1 MSHQQP
7 PPQPG
12 PYGGQ
17 PGPYGAGQPPVPN
30 PYAQSP
36 APGYGQPPQGGYGY
50 PGTYG
55 QSGGY
60 GQPQQPANP
69 YGQPPQQGPAPQQ
82 PANPYGRPPQQGP
95 APQQG
100 PGYYGGPQAPPPAP
114 GPRAGSGGAGKGRK
128 VALAVGAVVVVGAL
142 GAGAYALFGGSG
154 GPYKLTTP
162 KTVAAD
168 YQRQGSGTDDSDLS
182 AAGKKDLQQVPVV
195 KDPHLVAADYQTSG
209 KEMLK
214 FTGVWGEVTDPERG
228 ADLAL
233 AVIVKTLQ
241 DNGTAQ
247 AKGSPQAFSP
257 DGFDGDVLKCQS
269 MKFTSDQGSME
280 APACVWG
287 DKDTLGVTVMAD
299 PAAAVLGGGM
309 SLKDAAEIT
318 AKVREDARVEIDG

>member
-36 APGYGQPPQGGYGY
+36 GYGGPPQGGYGQ
-50 PGTYG
+50 PGPYG
-55 QSGGY
+55 GSGGY
-60 GQPQQPANP
+60 GHPQPANP
-69 YGQPPQQGPAPQQ
+69 YGQQPQPGPPPQQGQV
-82 PANPYGRPPQQGP
+82 PP
-95 APQQG
+95 QG
-100 PGYYGGPQAPPPAP
+100 PGYYGGPRTPPPAP
-114 GPRAGSGGAGKGRK
+114 APAPASGRPGKGRK
-128 VALAVGAVVVVGAL
+128 AGLAVGAVVVVAAL
-142 GAGAYALFGGSG
+142 GVGAYALFGGGSG

-168 YQRQGSGTDDSDLS
+168 YERQGSGTDDSDLS
-182 AAGKKDLQQVPVV
+182 AAGRKDLQQVPVV

-214 FTGVWGEVTDPERG
+214 FTGVWGDVTDPQRG

-233 AVIVKTLQ
+233 AVIVKTLR

-247 AKGSPQAFSP
+247 PKGSPQTFSP
-257 DGFDGDVLKCQS
+257 DGFDGDVLKCQY

-309 SLKDAAEIT
+309 SLEDAAGIT
-318 AKVREDARVEIDG
+318 AKVREDARVEIEG

>member
-30 PYAQSP
+30 PYAQP
-36 APGYGQPPQGGYGY
+36 GYGY
-50 PGTYG
+50 P
-55 QSGGY
+55 QQPQQGGY
-60 GQPQQPANP
+60 GQPTPYGGAGGYGHPQPANP
-69 YGQPPQQGPAPQQ
+69 YGQPPQ
-82 PANPYGRPPQQGP
+82 PPQQGP
-95 APQQG
+95 VPQQG
-100 PGYYGGPQAPPPAP
+100 PGYYGGPQAPPPQAP
-114 GPRAGSGGAGKGRK
+114 PQGPAAGGRGKGRT
-128 VALAVGAVVVVGAL
+128 VGLVVGAVVVAGAL
-142 GAGAYALFGGSG
+142 GVGAFMLFGGGSG

-168 YQRQGSGTDDSDLS
+168 YERQGSGTDDSDLS
-182 AAGKKDLQQVPVV
+182 AAGRKDLQQVPVV

-214 FTGVWGEVTDPERG
+214 FTGVWGDVTDPARG

-247 AKGSPQAFSP
+247 AKGSPQTFSP

-309 SLKDAAEIT
+309 SLEDAAGLT
-318 AKVREDARVEIDG
+318 AKVRKDARVEIDG

>member
-30 PYAQSP
+30 PYAQP
-36 APGYGQPPQGGYGY
+36 GYGY
-50 PGTYG
+50 P
-55 QSGGY
+55 QQPQQGGY
-60 GQPQQPANP
+60 GQPTPYGGAGGGYGHPQPANP
-69 YGQPPQQGPAPQQ
+69 YGQPPQ
-82 PANPYGRPPQQGP
+82 PPQQGP
-95 APQQG
+95 VPQPG
-100 PGYYGGPQAPPPAP
+100 PGYYGGPQAPPPQAP
-114 GPRAGSGGAGKGRK
+114 PPQAPPQGPAAGGRGKGRT
-128 VALAVGAVVVVGAL
+128 VGLVVGAVVVAGAL
-142 GAGAYALFGGSG
+142 GVGAFMLFGGGSG

-168 YQRQGSGTDDSDLS
+168 YERQGSGTDDSDLS
-182 AAGKKDLQQVPVV
+182 AAGRKDLQQVPVV

-214 FTGVWGEVTDPERG
+214 FTGVWGDVTDPARG

-247 AKGSPQAFSP
+247 AKGSPQTFSP

-309 SLKDAAEIT
+309 SLEDAAGLT
-318 AKVREDARVEIDG
+318 AKVRKDARVEIDG

>member
-30 PYAQSP
+30 PYAQT
-36 APGYGQPPQGGYGY
+36 PGYGQPQQGGYGR
-50 PGTYG
+50 PGPYG
-55 QSGGY
+55 GSGGGY
-60 GQPQQPANP
+60 GHPQPANP
-69 YGQPPQQGPAPQQ
+69 YGQPPQPPQPGPV
-82 PANPYGRPPQQGP
+82 PQQGP
-95 APQQG
+95 G
-100 PGYYGGPQAPPPAP
+100 GYYGGPQTPPPP
-114 GPRAGSGGAGKGRK
+114 GPAAGGNGKGRK
-128 VALAVGAVVVVGAL
+128 VGLAVGAVVVVAAL
-142 GAGAYALFGGSG
+142 GAGAFALFGGGSG

-162 KTVAAD
+162 ETVASD
-168 YQRQGSGTDDSDLS
+168 YERQGSGTDDSDLS
-182 AAGKKDLQQVPVV
+182 AAGRKDLQQVPVV

-247 AKGSPQAFSP
+247 AKGSPQTFSP

-309 SLKDAAEIT
+309 SLEDAAGIT
-318 AKVREDARVEIDG
+318 AKVRKDARVEVEG

>member
-17 PGPYGAGQPPVPN
+17 PGAYGAGQPPVPN
-30 PYAQSP
+30 PYAQT
-36 APGYGQPPQGGYGY
+36 PGYGRQPQGGYGQ
-50 PGTYG
+50 PNPYG
-55 QSGGY
+55 GSGGY
-60 GQPQQPANP
+60 GHPQPAHP
-69 YGQPPQQGPAPQQ
+69 YGQPPQ
-82 PANPYGRPPQQGP
+82 PPQPGP
-95 APQQG
+95 VPQQG
-100 PGYYGGPQAPPPAP
+100 PGYYGGPQVPPPQ
-114 GPRAGSGGAGKGRK
+114 GPAAGGRGKGRK

-142 GAGAYALFGGSG
+142 GVGAFLLFGGGSG

-168 YQRQGSGTDDSDLS
+168 YERQGSGTDDSDLS
-182 AAGKKDLQQVPVV
+182 AAGRKDLQQVPVV

-214 FTGVWGEVTDPERG
+214 FTGVWGDVTDPARG

-247 AKGSPQAFSP
+247 AKGSPRTFSP

-309 SLKDAAEIT
+309 SLEDAAGLT
-318 AKVREDARVEIDG
+318 AKVRRDARVEIDG

>member
-30 PYAQSP
+30 PYAQP
-36 APGYGQPPQGGYGY
+36 PTPGYGRPPQGGYGR
-50 PGTYG
+50 PDPYG
-55 QSGGY
+55 GSGGY
-60 GQPQQPANP
+60 GQPQGQPQPANP
-69 YGQPPQQGPAPQQ
+69 YGQPPQQH
-82 PANPYGRPPQQGP
+82 P

-100 PGYYGGPQAPPPAP
+100 PGYYGGPQTPPPAQAPSPSPAPAPAP
-114 GPRAGSGGAGKGRK
+114 GAGSRGTGKGRK
-128 VALAVGAVVVVGAL
+128 AGFAVGALVVLGAL
-142 GAGAYALFGGSG
+142 GVGAYALFGGSS

-162 KTVAAD
+162 QTVAAD

-182 AAGKKDLQQVPVV
+182 ASGKKDLQQVPVV
-195 KDPHLVAADYQTSG
+195 KNPHLVAADYQTSG

-247 AKGSPQAFSP
+247 AKGSPRTFSP

-309 SLKDAAEIT
+309 SLEDAAGIT

>member
-17 PGPYGAGQPPVPN
+17 PGAYGAGQPPVPN
-30 PYAQSP
+30 PYAQT
-36 APGYGQPPQGGYGY
+36 PGYGQQPQGGYGQ
-50 PGTYG
+50 PGPYG
-55 QSGGY
+55 GSGGY
-60 GQPQQPANP
+60 GHPQPANP
-69 YGQPPQQGPAPQQ
+69 YGQPPQPPQPGPV
-82 PANPYGRPPQQGP
+82 PQQGP
-95 APQQG
+95 VQQG
-100 PGYYGGPQAPPPAP
+100 PGYYGGPQVPPSQGPPPQ
-114 GPRAGSGGAGKGRK
+114 GPAAGGRGKGRK

-142 GAGAYALFGGSG
+142 GAGAFMLFGGGST
-154 GPYKLTTP
+154 GPYKLSTP

-168 YQRQGSGTDDSDLS
+168 YERQGSGTDDSDLS
-182 AAGKKDLQQVPVV
+182 AAGRKDLQQVPVV

-214 FTGVWGEVTDPERG
+214 FTGVWGEVTDPARG

-247 AKGSPQAFSP
+247 AKGSPQTFSP

-309 SLKDAAEIT
+309 SLEDAAGLT
-318 AKVREDARVEIDG
+318 AKVRKDARVEIDG

>member
-30 PYAQSP
+30 PYAQP
-36 APGYGQPPQGGYGY
+36 GYGY
-50 PGTYG
+50 P
-55 QSGGY
+55 QQPQQGGY
-60 GQPQQPANP
+60 GQPTPYGGAGGGYGHPQPANP
-69 YGQPPQQGPAPQQ
+69 YGQPPQ
-82 PANPYGRPPQQGP
+82 PPQPGP
-95 APQQG
+95 VPQPG
-100 PGYYGGPQAPPPAP
+100 PGYYGGPQAPPPQAP
-114 GPRAGSGGAGKGRK
+114 PQAPAAGGRGKGRT
-128 VALAVGAVVVVGAL
+128 VGLVVGAVVVAGAL
-142 GAGAYALFGGSG
+142 GVGAFMLFGGGSG

-168 YQRQGSGTDDSDLS
+168 YERQGSGTDDSDLS
-182 AAGKKDLQQVPVV
+182 AAGRKDLQQVPVV

-214 FTGVWGEVTDPERG
+214 FTGVWGDVTDPARG

-247 AKGSPQAFSP
+247 AKGSPRRSP
-257 DGFDGDVLKCQS
+257 RTASTG
-269 MKFTSDQGSME
+269 TS
-280 APACVWG
+280 
-287 DKDTLGVTVMAD
+287 
-299 PAAAVLGGGM
+299 
-309 SLKDAAEIT
+309 
-318 AKVREDARVEIDG
+318 

>member
-1 MSHQQP
+1 M
-7 PPQPG
+7 
-12 PYGGQ
+12 
-17 PGPYGAGQPPVPN
+17 
-30 PYAQSP
+30 
-36 APGYGQPPQGGYGY
+36 
-50 PGTYG
+50 
-55 QSGGY
+55 
-60 GQPQQPANP
+60 
-69 YGQPPQQGPAPQQ
+69 
-82 PANPYGRPPQQGP
+82 
-95 APQQG
+95 PQQG
-100 PGYYGGPQAPPPAP
+100 PGYYGGPQTPPPQ
-114 GPRAGSGGAGKGRK
+114 GPAAGGRGKGRT
-128 VALAVGAVVVVGAL
+128 VGLAVGAVVVVGAL
-142 GAGAYALFGGSG
+142 GVGAFMLFGGGSG

-168 YQRQGSGTDDSDLS
+168 YERQGSGTDDSDLS
-182 AAGKKDLQQVPVV
+182 AAGRKDLQQVPVV

-214 FTGVWGEVTDPERG
+214 FTGVWGDVTDPARG

-247 AKGSPQAFSP
+247 AKGSPQTFSP

-309 SLKDAAEIT
+309 SLEDAAGLT
-318 AKVREDARVEIDG
+318 AKVRKDARVEIDG

>member
-30 PYAQSP
+30 PYAQQ
-36 APGYGQPPQGGYGY
+36 PGYGQPPQGGYA
-50 PGTYG
+50 
-55 QSGGY
+55 
-60 GQPQQPANP
+60 QPNP
-69 YGQPPQQGPAPQQ
+69 YAG
-82 PANPYGRPPQQGP
+82 PANPYGRPPQAPGP
-95 APQQG
+95 QQPPGPPQAPQQPPG
-100 PGYYGGPQAPPPAP
+100 PQYYGGQQPPAP
-114 GPRAGSGGAGKGRK
+114 STGPGSGGRGKGRTIGW
-128 VALAVGAVVVVGAL
+128 AVGALVVVGAL
-142 GAGAYALFGGSG
+142 TVGALALFSG
-154 GPYKLTTP
+154 DSGPYKLTTP
-162 KTVAAD
+162 KTVAGE
-168 YQRQGSGTDDSDLS
+168 YQRQGSGTDDGDLS

-195 KDPHLVAADYQTSG
+195 KDPHLVAADYQTPG

-247 AKGSPQAFSP
+247 AKGSPEEFSP
-257 DGFDGDVLKCQS
+257 DGFDGDVLKCQTL
-269 MKFTSDQGSME
+269 KFTSDQGSME

-287 DKDTLGVTVMAD
+287 DKNTLGVTVMAD
-299 PAAAVLGGGM
+299 PAAAVIGGGM
-309 SLKDAAEIT
+309 SLKEAADVA
-318 AKVREDARVEIDG
+318 AKVRKDARVEIGG

>member
-30 PYAQSP
+30 PYAQP
-36 APGYGQPPQGGYGY
+36 GYGY
-50 PGTYG
+50 P
-55 QSGGY
+55 QQPQQGGY
-60 GQPQQPANP
+60 GQPTPYGGSGGGYGHPQPANP
-69 YGQPPQQGPAPQQ
+69 YGQPPQ
-82 PANPYGRPPQQGP
+82 PPQQGP
-95 APQQG
+95 VPQPG
-100 PGYYGGPQAPPPAP
+100 PGYYGGPQAPPPQAP
-114 GPRAGSGGAGKGRK
+114 PPQGPAAGGRGKGRT
-128 VALAVGAVVVVGAL
+128 VGLVVGAVVVAGAL
-142 GAGAYALFGGSG
+142 GVGAFMLFGGGSG

-168 YQRQGSGTDDSDLS
+168 YERQGSGTDDSDLS
-182 AAGKKDLQQVPVV
+182 AAGRKDLQQVPVV

-214 FTGVWGEVTDPERG
+214 FTGVWGDVTDPARG

-247 AKGSPQAFSP
+247 AKGSPQTFSP

-309 SLKDAAEIT
+309 SLEDAAGLT
-318 AKVREDARVEIDG
+318 AKVRKDARVEIDG